1 MSDQPIPAWMRGG
14 RLERARRLWDEG
26 VSCRDIAAAIG
37 HGCTPDAII
46 GKARRQHWP
55 AHPKPPNGVAERAAL
70 KADVRYGRT
79 AEYQRKRRKEADPW
93 GEKPDRL
100 PVRPERLAVPT
111 PLFRRCQWPRGERPD
126 WRWCD
131 APTVDG
137 GPWCAEHKAVAWVRR
152 PHAGAAEH
160 GVRW

>member
-1 MSDQPIPAWMRGG
+1 MTGGQIPEWQKAG

-37 HGCTPDAII
+37 HGCTADAVI

-55 AHPKPPNGVAERAAL
+55 PHPRPPNGVAERAAL

-100 PVRPERLAVPT
+100 PVRPEPLAVPT
-111 PLFRRCQWPRGERPD
+111 LVFSRCQWAHGDSPD

-131 APTVDG
+131 APALAG
-137 GPWCAEHKAVAWVRR
+137 KPYCADHMARAFVGRSAVREAWV
-152 PHAGAAEH
+152 PA
-160 GVRW
+160 